1 MNLVGANAVHKQYL
15 RMYKKLRSVLLVL
28 LALALTVCS
37 LLVHNVEQQSHQL
50 KADEMELSSINYGL
64 FNPDR
69 WKDAIKAIVAQ
80 EIITFKIEG
89 KDRVVVKEQ
98 LEKAMRQVLDELR
111 RTVDDHDHGVKG
123 TLRKAVMNAVVPMD
137 AIRADIPEYAES
149 VLDELDKPANRE
161 KLKGFALDQLDSLAA
176 ETSGKIDMHLHDRI
190 MARYGFTDPKA
201 GIASLRHDRAVLE
214 NTRTAYGWAILGLIV
229 LMVVLMLIREAP
241 RKLDL
246 AVLLLSATVLLVT
259 ALLMPMI
266 DIEARITSFKLVV
279 LGGPITF
286 SDQVL
291 FYESRSIL
299 QVIWLLLEDRDPA
312 LMLVAVLVFCF
323 SVAFPF
329 TKLILSFTSVLRN
342 KLPKS
347 KVLRFFVLKSAK
359 WSMADVLVV
368 AMFMT
373 YLGFNGL
380 VNSQLAQLR
389 DLSSSIHIM
398 TTNRSALELGFY
410 LFTGFVLL
418 GLVIS
423 ALMERALKPEM

>member
-37 LLVHNVEQQSHQL
+37 LLVHNVEQRSHQL

-123 TLRKAVMNAVVPMD
+123 TLRKAVMHAVVPMD

-246 AVLLLSATVLLVT
+246 AVLLLSATVLLIT

-423 ALMERALKPEM
+423 ALMERALKPEK

>member
-37 LLVHNVEQQSHQL
+37 LLVHNVEQRSHQL

-246 AVLLLSATVLLVT
+246 AVLLLSATVLLIT

-423 ALMERALKPEM
+423 ALMERALKPEK

>member
-1 MNLVGANAVHKQYL
+1 
-15 RMYKKLRSVLLVL
+15 MYKKLRSVLLVL

-37 LLVHNVEQQSHQL
+37 LLVHNVEQRSHQL

-246 AVLLLSATVLLVT
+246 AVLL
-259 ALLMPMI
+259 
-266 DIEARITSFKLVV
+266 
-279 LGGPITF
+279 
-286 SDQVL
+286 
-291 FYESRSIL
+291 
-299 QVIWLLLEDRDPA
+299 
-312 LMLVAVLVFCF
+312 
-323 SVAFPF
+323 
-329 TKLILSFTSVLRN
+329 
-342 KLPKS
+342 
-347 KVLRFFVLKSAK
+347 
-359 WSMADVLVV
+359 
-368 AMFMT
+368 
-373 YLGFNGL
+373 
-380 VNSQLAQLR
+380 
-389 DLSSSIHIM
+389 
-398 TTNRSALELGFY
+398 
-410 LFTGFVLL
+410 
-418 GLVIS
+418 
-423 ALMERALKPEM
+423 

>member
-1 MNLVGANAVHKQYL
+1 
-15 RMYKKLRSVLLVL
+15 MYKKLRSVLLVL

-37 LLVHNVEQQSHQL
+37 LLVHNVEQRSHQL

-286 SDQVL
+286 Q
-291 FYESRSIL
+291 RSS
-299 QVIWLLLEDRDPA
+299 
-312 LMLVAVLVFCF
+312 AVLREQEHPA
-323 SVAFPF
+323 SDLAAFGGPGP
-329 TKLILSFTSVLRN
+329 S
-342 KLPKS
+342 PD
-347 KVLRFFVLKSAK
+347 A
-359 WSMADVLVV
+359 
-368 AMFMT
+368 
-373 YLGFNGL
+373 
-380 VNSQLAQLR
+380 
-389 DLSSSIHIM
+389 
-398 TTNRSALELGFY
+398 RSGAG
-410 LFTGFVLL
+410 VLL
-418 GLVIS
+418 QCGLP
-423 ALMERALKPEM
+423 LYQTHPFLH

>member
-37 LLVHNVEQQSHQL
+37 LLVHNVEQRSHQL